1 MNDHTMSVEEARAV
15 LELDSAPLPMRQAAR
30 TIIHQAEQ
38 IETLSRLLSGAEEAA
53 IERAEQIE
61 RLRAALRQADKD
73 AFWASADRYVG
84 PGPLTYEEPD
94 WATYNLHPGDMEA
107 PE

>member
-1 MNDHTMSVEEARAV
+1 MSNSIMPLDEAREWVAQ
-15 LELDSAPLPMRQAAR
+15 DKSTRNTARAAR
-30 TIIHQAEQ
+30 TIVAQAEQ

-61 RLRAALRQADKD
+61 RLRAALRQADQD
-73 AFWASADRYVG
+73 AFWASADRYAG

-94 WATYNLHPGDMEA
+94 WGTYSLLPEDMEA
-107 PE
+107 PA

>member
-1 MNDHTMSVEEARAV
+1 MSDHMMSVEEARECLEV
-15 LELDSAPLPMRQAAR
+15 LDVVLMPREVQKIAAR
-30 TIIHQAEQ
+30 TIVHQ
-38 IETLSRLLSGAEEAA
+38 
-53 IERAEQIE
+53 AEQIE

-94 WATYNLHPGDMEA
+94 WATYNLHPGDMESTD
-107 PE
+107 E